1 MCSDLA
7 DRRRGRMGRVKH
19 ESSTAV
25 KKIKVK
31 GFLDAPKQTASQ
43 LPYQGRFTLRGVQW
57 TGEGEDV
64 FATLTITAEEIADA
78 AENRLLWTDQDVQR
92 GIKPGLLNPAPREL
106 PLADGYPDPK
116 LYVFDSNKAD
126 DITEKLLRGER
137 LFLNPLV
144 WNLRPGTFEAY
155 WKPEDAAIFLY

>member
-7 DRRRGRMGRVKH
+7 DRRRGRMARVKH

-78 AENRLLWTDQDVQR
+78 AENRLLWTDQEY
-92 GIKPGLLNPAPREL
+92 REE
-106 PLADGYPDPK
+106 
-116 LYVFDSNKAD
+116 SNQ
-126 DITEKLLRGER
+126 
-137 LFLNPLV
+137 V
-144 WNLRPGTFEAY
+144 S
-155 WKPEDAAIFLY
+155 